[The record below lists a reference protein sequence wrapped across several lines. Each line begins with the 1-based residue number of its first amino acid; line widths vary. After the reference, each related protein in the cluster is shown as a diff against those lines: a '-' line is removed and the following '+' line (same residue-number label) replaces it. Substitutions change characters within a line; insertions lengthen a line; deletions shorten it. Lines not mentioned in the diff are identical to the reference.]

1 MMKKCWKQTTGLL
14 AVCLAVLLP
23 FLILPSGEIQ
33 AAQYRDRVGQYLT
46 VLDASGESAN
56 IRRWPSTLSAPDAE
70 VTTGR
75 SYKILDIYENG
86 EQIPGVGST
95 WYKVEYAGAYENR
108 GFIIVDD
115 SRQQVST
122 QPVNEADSEPA
133 ETSTSDQGTQTPDW
147 SDLPTELKNR
157 ASQLWTALQT
167 ASQASTAADEQLQSY
182 ETTPVLSGD
191 YWEKRNWLDQLQAGG
206 NPIPTATVRYYNL
219 YNIGST
225 PNQNQIDGARINGIY
240 YAMKT
245 NAKYL
250 LPWTSLDLAA
260 RGGAMIIKD
269 QYINKGQDT
278 VFFQKFNVAG
288 YRSSAAWAQY
298 MQGIQAPTSEARR
311 AYQAYANSQTL
322 SGSISFKIPVFE
334 GLPGADTAAAGTDYS
349 KVDQSFRKVLEQ
361 FPASYHKSLIALH
374 LKYPNWQ
381 FTAVATYNNW
391 QDTVAF
397 QMQPQRNLI
406 EDTTANQNYVANHVK
421 IDGNFVQVNQPAVE
435 YYMDP
440 RNFLTETD
448 VFMFEDLGTF
458 SSAQTLAGVQQIF
471 SGNQDLLA
479 LAQIVYQAAKEVNT
493 SSYMLASR
501 MRIEI
506 SEWRDGTAGIVNSAR
521 GTLDVNYPPL
531 TSGADSLSFMSRTQQ
546 ISALQTYLSQYN
558 SQVTAYQQYQADLKT
573 SQNLAAVLAQ
583 AQTAWKA
590 VETEIA
596 AWRAA
601 HQVSATP
608 TPRPTATPTP
618 SPRPTATPTPSP
630 TATATPTPAATSGS
644 GVQGDLNQN
653 GRVDIGDYSKLRNYL
668 KGKQQLTAE
677 EIAAADFNQNGRA
690 DIGDYSRMRNILKG
704 N

>member
-1 MMKKCWKQTTGLL
+1 MMKKCWKQTAGLL
-14 AVCLAVLLP
+14 SVCLAVLLP
-23 FLILPSGEIQ
+23 FLTLPSGEVW

-46 VLDASGESAN
+46 VLVASGESAN
-56 IRRWPSTLSAPDAE
+56 IRRWPSTLSSPEAA
-70 VTTGR
+70 VTTGL

-86 EQIPGVGST
+86 ELIPGVGST
-95 WYKVEYAGAYENR
+95 WYKVEYAGAYEGR

-115 SRQQVST
+115 SRQQVSA
-122 QPVNEADSEPA
+122 QPVSDDSTETA
-133 ETSTSDQGTQTPDW
+133 ESSTAGSDSGTQDW
-147 SDLPTELKNR
+147 SDLPADLQNR
-157 ASQLWTALQT
+157 ASQLWETLQT
-167 ASQASTAADEQLQSY
+167 ASQASTAADEQLQAY

-191 YWEKRNWLDQLQAGG
+191 YWEKRSWLDQLLAGG
-206 NPIPTATVRYYNL
+206 NPIPAATVRYYNL

-245 NAKYL
+245 NAQYL
-250 LPWTSLDLAA
+250 LPWTSPEPAA
-260 RGGAMIIKD
+260 RGGAMVIKD

-278 VFFQKFNVAG
+278 VFFQKFNVAA
-288 YRSSAAWAQY
+288 YRTSAAWAQY

-322 SGSISFKIPVFE
+322 SGRIIFKIPVFE

-349 KVDQSFRKVLEQ
+349 QVDQSFQKVLDQ
-361 FPASYHKSLIALH
+361 FPASYHKGLIALH

-381 FTAVATYNNW
+381 FTAVSTYDNW
-391 QDTVAF
+391 ADTVAY
-397 QMQPQRNLI
+397 QLQPQRNLI
-406 EDTTANQNYVANHVK
+406 EDTTANQAYVASHVK
-421 IDGNFVQVNQPAVE
+421 IDGNFVQVNQAAVE
-435 YYMDP
+435 YYLDP

-471 SGNQDLLA
+471 SGNQELLA
-479 LAQIVYQAAKEVNT
+479 LASIVYQAAQEVNT
-493 SSYMLASR
+493 SAYMLASR

-506 SEWRDGTAGIVNSAR
+506 TEWRNGTAGIVNSAR

-531 TSGADSLSFMSRTQQ
+531 SSGADSLSFMSRSQQ

-573 SQNLAAVLAQ
+573 AQDAAAALAQ
-583 AQTAWKA
+583 AQTDWQA
-590 VETEIA
+590 VEKEIA

-608 TPRPTATPTP
+608 TPTPTATPTP
-618 SPRPTATPTPSP
+618 KPTATPTPKP
-630 TATATPTPAATSGS
+630 TAAPTPAATSGT

-668 KGKQQLTAE
+668 KGNQQLTTE
-677 EIAAADFNQNGRA
+677 EIEAADFNQNGRA
-690 DIGDYSRMRNILKG
+690 DIGDYSRMRSILKG